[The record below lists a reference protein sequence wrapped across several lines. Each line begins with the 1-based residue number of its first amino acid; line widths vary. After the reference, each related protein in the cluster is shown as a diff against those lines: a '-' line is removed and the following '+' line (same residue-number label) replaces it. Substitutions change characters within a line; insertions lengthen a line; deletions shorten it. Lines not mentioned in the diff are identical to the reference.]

1 MLVTGLVVGVVVVAG
16 ALYAYA
22 SSRRSS
28 SAGVD
33 ASSPSANG
41 SINAVAVIP
50 FVNTGGN
57 PQDEYFSD
65 GMTDELAHALSR
77 VPRLTVAGRSSA
89 YAFKGKTLPAQEI
102 GKALNV
108 NAVIEGSVRR
118 AGRRLRVIA
127 QLTSARSGQV
137 MWSDSFESSASD
149 LFQVQDDFT
158 KAIVG
163 ALTPTLGVE
172 TAAHAASSSRGT
184 DDQTAYDLY
193 LKGRFFFA
201 KRGAPAV
208 KRAIGYFSEA
218 AARDP
223 KFARARAGLSMAF
236 SVLGV
241 YDGPSADSSA
251 PLALK
256 NAQLAVALD
265 SSLGD
270 AHLALA
276 NALSYSSRLNEAD
289 VEFQRALKLQPEDA
303 TTHQWN
309 GDNLEMLGR
318 AKEALAEEQRAAAL
332 DPLSAIIAHE
342 VAYALFQN
350 RRFDEALRAS
360 QLAITLDSTLVL
372 AQFQLVLN
380 HVFGGHPEKAV
391 PLVEQF
397 YARGI
402 QGGLLV
408 FTYAAAGRWEDA
420 SKFYRISSPVLKRGT
435 ERGAVLMHLIAG
447 DNQKALDIFEG
458 MTRHGLH
465 QTPFGCDPTFQL
477 LHNEPR
483 FIAVMRRYGAGICP
497 ATTPW
502 PVKPPPAGF
511 ALSP

>member
-1 MLVTGLVVGVVVVAG
+1 LAIAG
-16 ALYAYA
+16 GLYAYA
-22 SSRRSS
+22 STRRPSG
-28 SAGVD
+28 AGVD
-33 ASSPSANG
+33 GSSQSAGG

-137 MWSDSFESSASD
+137 MWSDSFESTASD

-172 TAAHAASSSRGT
+172 TAARAASSSRGT
-184 DDQTAYDLY
+184 DDEAAYDLY
-193 LKGRFFFA
+193 LRGRFFFA
-201 KRGAPAV
+201 KRGTPSL
-208 KRAIGYFSEA
+208 KRAIGYFGEA

-223 KFARARAGLSMAF
+223 KFARARAGLSMAY

-241 YDGPSADSSA
+241 YDGPSADSA
-251 PLALK
+251 ARLALE

-276 NALSYSSRLNEAD
+276 NALSYSSRLKEAD
-289 VEFQRALKLQPEDA
+289 AEFQRVLKLQPEDA

-309 GDNLEMLGR
+309 GDNLQMLGR
-318 AKEALAEEQRAAAL
+318 AKEALAEQQRAAAL

-350 RRFDEALRAS
+350 RRFDEAVPASRRAVS
-360 QLAITLDSTLVL
+360 LDSTLKIARAQL
-372 AQFQLVLN
+372 ALDYL
-380 HVFGGHPEKAV
+380 FGGHPEQAV
-391 PLVEQF
+391 PVVEQL
-397 YARGI
+397 YAGGT

-408 FTYAAAGRWEDA
+408 FSYAAAGRWKDA
-420 SKFYRISSPVLKRGT
+420 SRLYRELAPGLNSGR
-435 ERGAVLMHLIAG
+435 ERGALMMHLVAG
-447 DNQKALDIFEG
+447 DREKALDVFEA
-458 MTRHGLH
+458 MTLHGLH
-465 QTPFGCDPTFQL
+465 QTPYGCDPTMQL
-477 LHNEPR
+477 LHDEPR
-483 FIAVMRRYGAGICP
+483 FIAIMQRYGAGICP

-502 PVKPPPAGF
+502 PVKAAPAGF
-511 ALSP
+511 AASQ